1 MHQKKTTMSTADD
14 STEDLDSSPRP
25 AGDLTLQIVALPS
38 DTNAHGDLYGGWL
51 VQQMDLAGS
60 VAASRVA
67 QGKVATV
74 AIDAMAFLR
83 PVAVGSVLAFH
94 TRVLNIGRSS
104 IAVMVEV
111 WATAPGGE
119 QPDKITETQFTFVA
133 IDTNRRTRPVP
144 RL

>member
-1 MHQKKTTMSTADD
+1 MSNPETPTD
-14 STEDLDSSPRP
+14 DLDSSPSP
-25 AGDLTLQIVALPS
+25 EGELTLQLVPLPS
-38 DTNAHGDLYGGWL
+38 ETNAYGDLYGGWL
-51 VQQMDLAGS
+51 VKQMDLAGS

-83 PVAVGSVLAFH
+83 PVQVGSVLAFH

-104 IAVMVEV
+104 VAVMVEV
-111 WATAPGGE
+111 WSTAPEGG
-119 QPDKITETQFTFVA
+119 QPLKITETQFTFVA
-133 IDTNRRTRPVP
+133 IDSNGRTRPVP

>member
-1 MHQKKTTMSTADD
+1 MSTHDD
-14 STEDLDSSPRP
+14 ASEDLDFLPGP
-25 AGDLTLQIVALPS
+25 TGDLALQIVSLPS

-111 WATAPGGE
+111 WATAPGGRE
-119 QPDKITETQFTFVA
+119 PDKITETQFTFVA
-133 IDTNRRTRPVP
+133 IDANRRTRPVP